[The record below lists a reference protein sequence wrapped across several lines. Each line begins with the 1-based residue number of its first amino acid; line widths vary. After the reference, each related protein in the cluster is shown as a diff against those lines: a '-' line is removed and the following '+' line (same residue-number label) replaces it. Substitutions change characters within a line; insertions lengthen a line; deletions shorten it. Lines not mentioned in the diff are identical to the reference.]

1 MRAADGRRVGLIGVG
16 NMGGRIGKRLLET
29 GTEIVGYHRDPEKV
43 RRWGLDPVGSV
54 RELTESVDVVLLCLP
69 DSPVV
74 ESVVAGEDGV
84 FAAARAGQV
93 IVDATSALPQSTREL
108 ASEAASRGLAYVDAP
123 VSGGARSAPQG
134 KLTLMV
140 GGEPEVVQRVRWLF
154 ESIAS
159 SIHVMGPVGSGH
171 LTKILNNFLNA
182 VSLTATSEVMVAGR
196 SAGLDMHA
204 LLDVLSVSSGRN
216 YAVETRFPSI
226 VDGDYLEAKGGITVD
241 LMIKDVLSYLDQV
254 TRGHGV
260 SMAGSGVL
268 SAFRMAATLGYGD
281 QINNRVVD
289 AIGDAAGG
297 IRLHD

>member
-1 MRAADGRRVGLIGVG
+1 MADAGRRVGLIGVG
-16 NMGGRIGKRLLET
+16 NMGGRIGRRLHET
-29 GTEIVGYHRDPEKV
+29 GTDIVGYHRDPEKV
-43 RRWGLDPVGSV
+43 RRWGLAPVGSV

-84 FAAARAGQV
+84 LAAARSGQV
-93 IVDATSALPQSTREL
+93 IVDTTSALPQSTRAL
-108 ASEAASRGLAYVDAP
+108 AGEAAARGLDYVDAP
-123 VSGGARSAPQG
+123 VSGGARSAPTGQ
-134 KLTLMV
+134 LTLMV
-140 GGEPEVVQRVRWLF
+140 GGAPEAVARVRWLF
-154 ESIAS
+154 ERIAS
-159 SIHVMGPVGSGH
+159 SVHVMGPAGSGH

-182 VSLTATSEVMVAGR
+182 VSLAATSEVMVAGR

-226 VDGDYLEAKGGITVD
+226 IEGDYLEGGITVD
-241 LMIKDVLSYLDQV
+241 LMIKDVVSYLDQV
-254 TRGHGV
+254 TRLHGV
-260 SMAGSGVL
+260 SPAGSGVL
-268 SAFRMAATLGYGD
+268 SAFRLAAALGYGD

-297 IRLHD
+297 VRLHS